1 MMRIYKR
8 RHTFR
13 MILALCC
20 FVKSFPY
27 VHNVYL
33 QIAIYCRYLLYH
45 VLLIGATR
53 LCSVVAGAASSRALP
68 SAAPVSFQP
77 KTQSAMP
84 TTRNDKTRK
93 AVLTFGK
100 TRFLNTKI
108 QEAKETPWI
117 RVFHFWGTG
126 SYLSCSGGP
135 RSNSSGLLRASQPG
149 AAASVRPSR
158 PENDTL
164 YVFCCAPASRTLRVL
179 PAQGP
184 ERGVSDRKRKRTPCG
199 VLFLLG
205 SGSYLSFRAVASQVL
220 SAYKG
225 LTSVFGMGTGGTP

>member
-77 KTQSAMP
+77 KTQSAMA

-93 AVLTFGK
+93 ISCAHIWEDAFSEHKKTGK
-100 TRFLNTKI
+100 RRNAL
-108 QEAKETPWI
+108 
-117 RVFHFWGTG
+117 
-126 SYLSCSGGP
+126 
-135 RSNSSGLLRASQPG
+135 
-149 AAASVRPSR
+149 
-158 PENDTL
+158 D
-164 YVFCCAPASRTLRVL
+164 
-179 PAQGP
+179 
-184 ERGVSDRKRKRTPCG
+184 
-199 VLFLLG
+199 
-205 SGSYLSFRAVASQVL
+205 
-220 SAYKG
+220 
-225 LTSVFGMGTGGTP
+225 

>member
-8 RHTFR
+8 RHIFR

-45 VLLIGATR
+45 LLLLINKIGAAR

-77 KTQSAMP
+77 KTQSAMA

-93 AVLTFGK
+93 ISCAHIWEDAFSK
-100 TRFLNTKI
+100 HKN
-108 QEAKETPWI
+108 
-117 RVFHFWGTG
+117 TG
-126 SYLSCSGGP
+126 SK
-135 RSNSSGLLRASQPG
+135 RN
-149 AAASVRPSR
+149 
-158 PENDTL
+158 TL
-164 YVFCCAPASRTLRVL
+164 
-179 PAQGP
+179 
-184 ERGVSDRKRKRTPCG
+184 D
-199 VLFLLG
+199 
-205 SGSYLSFRAVASQVL
+205 
-220 SAYKG
+220 
-225 LTSVFGMGTGGTP
+225 